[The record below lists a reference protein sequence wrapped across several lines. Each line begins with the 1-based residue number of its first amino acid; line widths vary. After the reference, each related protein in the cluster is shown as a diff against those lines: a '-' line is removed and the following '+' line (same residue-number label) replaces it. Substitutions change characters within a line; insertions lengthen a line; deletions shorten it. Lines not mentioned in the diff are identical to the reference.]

1 MKVRGKVKEGERV
14 NKGVQLNG
22 RPRVDKKEEK
32 DGTISRSLVYEFFT
46 DEMIPVTESLFPV
59 ETKNSEK
66 VNRVMVNADNQAKT
80 IGALN
85 KLVAKAKTIP
95 DPDKVGYII
104 DGEKYERQ
112 SGFTKRTLGDE
123 KTESTGETEISEVVE
138 SAEEAKRK
146 AEQQELMELGAAVG
160 NLLDIIGRDVLAGR
174 TLKSKKQYIAE
185 AEGMGKLL
193 RDGKGYKLE
202 LTQEQFDAVVKELEE
217 FKKELNRKGYQLF
230 TEGLVVYRKFS
241 EAEKLATGYAGVAGA
256 MDIVAVDADGGVH
269 IIDFKN
275 KKFRNEQHFKNG
287 LYISTDKIPSNI
299 RKWGSQQTT
308 YAILSEDFDLPV
320 ASINIYAYAS
330 QYEVKDGV
338 ITINMLTQAANR
350 VPVLPQNKSDISD
363 AVIKLT
369 YDNNVMSQ
377 LDLRTANPKA
387 SEPINISE
395 NQINEFKQTNKEFTD
410 SEAKNALL
418 ILNSLGLTLGDTKN
432 LDDRDHTPETKN
444 PPPCK

>member
-1 MKVRGKVKEGERV
+1 
-14 NKGVQLNG
+14 
-22 RPRVDKKEEK
+22 
-32 DGTISRSLVYEFFT
+32 
-46 DEMIPVTESLFPV
+46 
-59 ETKNSEK
+59 
-66 VNRVMVNADNQAKT
+66 
-80 IGALN
+80 
-85 KLVAKAKTIP
+85 
-95 DPDKVGYII
+95 
-104 DGEKYERQ
+104 
-112 SGFTKRTLGDE
+112 
-123 KTESTGETEISEVVE
+123 
-138 SAEEAKRK
+138 
-146 AEQQELMELGAAVG
+146 MELGAAVG

-241 EAEKLATGYAGVAGA
+241 EVEKLATGYAGVAGA

-299 RKWGSQQTT
+299 KKWGSQQTT